1 MKKYKNYLTILV
13 LFTLLGCQES
23 KKDIEVSAN
32 ELHDAMQKLTDV
44 IVHDI
49 FSPPVASRI
58 YAYPS
63 IAAYEI
69 LALNDSTYRSLS
81 GQLRGFESIPA
92 PAIEIDHDVAAVD
105 AFLLL
110 GKALIFSE
118 DRIEEYRQNWHQQVL
133 DRGLSKKILN
143 NSMEYAQKVH
153 DHIMAWADKDNY
165 KQTRTFQKYTITD
178 DPAKWQP
185 TPPGYMEAIEPH
197 WNKIRP
203 FVIDSATQFVPT
215 PPTDFDMAEDSPF
228 YQEVMQVYEV
238 VKGLDEEEKEIAS
251 FWDCNPYVMNVHG
264 HVMFATKKITP
275 GGHWIGITKIACYK
289 TNADLAKSAQ
299 AYTLASIALADAF
312 ISCWDEKYR
321 SNLIRPETVI
331 NKYLDEEWLPF
342 LQTPPFPEYT
352 SGHSVISGAAGVALT
367 SIFGEPFHFVDST
380 EVRYGLPPREFDSFT
395 DASDEA
401 AISRLYGGIHYMPAI
416 ENGVTQGRALGRF
429 IVENINMTG
438 DKQNEDQVSST
449 E

>member
-1 MKKYKNYLTILV
+1 MKNYKNSLIILS
-13 LFTLLGCQES
+13 LFALLSCKEA

-69 LALNDSTYRSLS
+69 LALNDSTYRSLA

-380 EVRYGLPPREFDSFT
+380 EVRYGLPPR
-395 DASDEA
+395 
-401 AISRLYGGIHYMPAI
+401 
-416 ENGVTQGRALGRF
+416 
-429 IVENINMTG
+429 
-438 DKQNEDQVSST
+438 
-449 E
+449 

>member
-1 MKKYKNYLTILV
+1 MKNYKNSLIILS
-13 LFTLLGCQES
+13 LFALLSCKEA

-69 LALNDSTYRSLS
+69 LALNDSTYRSLA

-118 DRIEEYRQNWHQQVL
+118 DRIEEYRQNWHQHVL

-429 IVENINMTG
+429 VVENINMTG